1 MQKKHAA
8 RWFGARSGHVRA
20 GAAGTG
26 NLVGTFQTRVS
37 VPKPSHAQAHLL
49 CWGWLD
55 GWSAPET
62 WRQPPAGREWDFQG
76 RSADGWGLWLAGWLV
91 AFVCLCGVF
100 CISAFLPL
108 CVLRSTASSLPCS
121 YPPPPIEASRGILHR
136 DAAAPASSS
145 VDLPGRLATT
155 GLWPRIV
162 AMLVSSGG
170 AKKNRRDRGCHG
182 EYRDRGVSGLPE
194 CSSHVEEQGSCLQWP
209 PQLRPVRTV
218 SLRGGTS
225 VGEKVISGKDGC
237 APLRKICRE
246 DIIRLVD
253 DDGLVGCCGM
263 GWGETEASGLVW
275 DEIQSSVAAGPRMG
289 QRRKQ
294 TWNSAVSSPTCQ
306 SGSGYAEHD
315 A

>member
-1 MQKKHAA
+1 MEIDVGQPPILWEADAGDAGRRSLPLSGPQSLVSQPVPKMDWISNRTATRKMLIHASKPLRWGDDAWKESCLLAAPTSISAPKRARPPTHRPGGRRTFWKHYFMGGGTLHNLSQQRPLVSGGVSMQKKHAA

-121 YPPPPIEASRGILHR
+121 YPPPQSKQAGGFCIEML
-136 DAAAPASSS
+136 
-145 VDLPGRLATT
+145 LPPHHHQSTFLA
-155 GLWPRIV
+155 
-162 AMLVSSGG
+162 
-170 AKKNRRDRGCHG
+170 
-182 EYRDRGVSGLPE
+182 GLPQ
-194 CSSHVEEQGSCLQWP
+194 QG
-209 PQLRPVRTV
+209 
-218 SLRGGTS
+218 
-225 VGEKVISGKDGC
+225 
-237 APLRKICRE
+237 
-246 DIIRLVD
+246 
-253 DDGLVGCCGM
+253 CGP
-263 GWGETEASGLVW
+263 E
-275 DEIQSSVAAGPRMG
+275 
-289 QRRKQ
+289 
-294 TWNSAVSSPTCQ
+294 
-306 SGSGYAEHD
+306 
-315 A
+315 